1 MNNMQYTTHTPHQ
14 TEHLGAQLARQL
26 APGAVVALFG
36 DLGAGKTAFVRGLAQ
51 GLGMAD
57 DDITSPTYAL
67 VHEHPK
73 LVHFDMYRV
82 TSVDDLESTGWYDYL
97 GGDKIL
103 AIEWSENIADELPH
117 NAIRVTIETINNDE
131 RRITI
136 AHPGD

>member
-1 MNNMQYTTHTPHQ
+1 MTHTTQTPTQ
-14 TEHLGAQLARQL
+14 TEQLGTQLARQL

-67 VHEHPK
+67 VHEHDR

-82 TSVDDLESTGWYDYL
+82 TSADDLESTGWYDYL
-97 GGDKIL
+97 GGDKVL
-103 AIEWSENIADELPH
+103 AIEWSENIADELPR
-117 NAIRVTIETINNDE
+117 NAIRVTIEIINNDE

>member
-1 MNNMQYTTHTPHQ
+1 MIHITHTPTQ
-14 TEHLGAQLARQL
+14 TEELGAQLARQL

-67 VHEHPK
+67 VHEHNR

-82 TSVDDLESTGWYDYL
+82 AGAEDLESTGWYDYL
-97 GGDKIL
+97 GGEKVL
-103 AIEWSENIADELPH
+103 AIEWSENITDELPSD
-117 NAIRVTIETINNDE
+117 AIRVHIETINENE

-136 AHPGD
+136 AHLGD